1 MSPTL
6 DAKKNV
12 VVLGAGIDMARSA
25 PFPIHMISTGVIGLS
40 TAIMLQERGGY
51 DVTIIAEHLPTDPKS
66 IDYCSAWAVC
76 LVP

>member
-12 VVLGAGIDMARSA
+12 VVLGAGIDMARFA